1 MHCTAPRPP
10 LSPVLVRTFPNC
22 IGWNPC
28 ATRSSVTRHAG
39 NLPHWHPEEHAQDVA
54 HEVARAILIAL
65 LITALGDVP
74 ALAAAA
80 KSLGTVILAEGAQL
94 DNADASA
101 GTSVFPG
108 DELRTSQGGKLR
120 LRLGAAQ
127 VYLLADSVATLEDA
141 SAVVLM
147 KLTRGTAGFST
158 PGSQV
163 VEIDTPQAV
172 IRSNGRSSGRSNG
185 HATGRSGDK
194 ELSHGEVTI
203 AGPNELVVS
212 SFRGAMDIDIDGG
225 IYTITEGH
233 AYRVVMEP
241 QEPPGARIK
250 EVRSIGNRRRSRA
263 GFYAITGGG
272 AAIAGYFA
280 YTETPESASSV
291 TKK

>member
-1 MHCTAPRPP
+1 MHCTVRRSP
-10 LSPVLVRTFPNC
+10 LSPVLFRTSPNC

-28 ATRSSVTRHAG
+28 ATRSSVTCHAG
-39 NLPHWHPEEHAQDVA
+39 NLPHWHPEEHVQDVA

-74 ALAAAA
+74 GLAAAA

-172 IRSNGRSSGRSNG
+172 TVLMGVPVGVPMGMQRGARGTRSSR
-185 HATGRSGDK
+185 T
-194 ELSHGEVTI
+194 
-203 AGPNELVVS
+203 
-212 SFRGAMDIDIDGG
+212 
-225 IYTITEGH
+225 
-233 AYRVVMEP
+233 
-241 QEPPGARIK
+241 AR
-250 EVRSIGNRRRSRA
+250 
-263 GFYAITGGG
+263 
-272 AAIAGYFA
+272 
-280 YTETPESASSV
+280 
-291 TKK
+291 